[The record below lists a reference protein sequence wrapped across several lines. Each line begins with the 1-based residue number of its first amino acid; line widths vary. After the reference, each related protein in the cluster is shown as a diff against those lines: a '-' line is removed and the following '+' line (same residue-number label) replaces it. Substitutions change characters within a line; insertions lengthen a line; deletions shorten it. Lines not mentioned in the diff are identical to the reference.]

1 VRRQKIGR
9 EPTTAHPHCTCR
21 MHDHNLDPCPGT
33 QFIYKAKDGTEYAGN
48 CFVLAGLEWST
59 RESCPVHGKAAS

>member
-1 VRRQKIGR
+1 
-9 EPTTAHPHCTCR
+9 